1 MKINKKFI
9 MQKIIKSVLVSTL
22 LFNVSLLKAQ
32 GTIEGF
38 IAQNDSS
45 SLAGVSVYLEA
56 TNYGTASNASGNF
69 RLSNIPEGEYN
80 LMVSSIGYKKHKQ
93 PIAIKNN
100 EVIKIKLVIEESA
113 TELNEFAV
121 TATSMTGGNTGV
133 KKMPGSAY
141 YISPKE
147 LERFSYTDINRSL
160 RAVPGVNLT
169 EEDGFGL
176 RTNIGLRGTGTE
188 RSSKITV
195 MEDGILIAP
204 APYAAPAAYY
214 FPTAGRIQAIEIM
227 KGSSQIK
234 YGPYT
239 TGGAINLISTQIPEE
254 FSGKLDILAG
264 SFDYKQMH
272 ATIGDSYKNFG
283 YMVETFQYGSE
294 GFKKLDV
301 GGNTGFD
308 KKDYV
313 AKFRFNTNKEAKI
326 YQSISF
332 KIAQANEVSDET
344 YLGLTEADFKKNHIR
359 RYAGSQVDKMTTQQR
374 VFSATHFAK
383 FSDHINITTTAYRTE
398 FSRNWYKLNNL
409 TDTAGENISIGN
421 ILDSPEDYTELY
433 NVLVGNSSINEDAL
447 TVRANNRNY
456 ETMGIQTALNFNFK
470 TKALKHN
477 IDVGLRYHIDEMDRF
492 QWDDKYQMKDGAML
506 MTSAGIPGTQDNKI
520 ESATALATYIQYKL
534 NYNKLTFTPG
544 VRYENILLER
554 KDYGK
559 KDVNRTGVNLKER
572 DNQVA
577 VVIPGASIDYQFN
590 KSFNAFAGVHKGFAP
605 PGSAPDVNPEESIN
619 YETGISYYKNAFTIK
634 LVAFFNDYKNL
645 LGSDLEAGGGAGTS
659 DLFNGGKAQSQGI
672 ELFVS
677 YDFLTSEF
685 SKYRLPL
692 TLSYTYMD
700 ATFQNDFVSS
710 FEPWGTVSKG
720 DHLPYLANNQLNAM
734 LALEHAK
741 YSFSIRGNYMDAMRT
756 EAGTGSVPSN
766 LKTDAYFVL
775 DANITYKIYK
785 ETALFASVTNILDN
799 EYMVAR
805 RPAGL
810 RPGMPRMFLA
820 GIKAR
825 F

>member
-1 MKINKKFI
+1 MRKLVAVI
-9 MQKIIKSVLVSTL
+9 LVSTF
-22 LFNVSLLKAQ
+22 LFNVSIVRAQ

-56 TNYGTASNASGNF
+56 TNYGTSSNALGNF
-69 RLSNIPEGEYN
+69 RLTNVPEGDYN
-80 LMVSSIGYKKHKQ
+80 LMVSSIGYKKVNQ
-93 PIAIKNN
+93 PISVKNN
-100 EVIKIKLVIEESA
+100 EVVKLKVIIEE
-113 TELNEFAV
+113 TVTDLNEFAV
-121 TATSMTGGNTGV
+121 TAASMTGGNTGV

-214 FPTAGRIQAIEIM
+214 FPTAGRIQAVEIM

-239 TGGAINLISTQIPEE
+239 TGGAINLISTPIPTE
-254 FSGKLDILAG
+254 FSGKLDMLAG

-283 YMVETFQYGSE
+283 YVVETFQYGST

-326 YQSISF
+326 YQAISF
-332 KIAQANEVSDET
+332 KISQANEESDET
-344 YLGLTEADFKKNHIR
+344 YLGLTEADFNKNHIR

-374 VFSATHFAK
+374 VFSITHFAK
-383 FSDHINITTTAYRTE
+383 FSESINITTTAYRTE

-409 TDTAGENISIGN
+409 TDTSGEKISTSS
-421 ILDSPEDYTELY
+421 ILDSPEEYTELY

-456 ETMGIQTALNFNFK
+456 ETMGVQTALNFNFK
-470 TKALKHN
+470 TKTVAHN

-492 QWDDKYQMKDGAML
+492 QWEDKYQMEDGTML
-506 MTSAGIPGTQDNKI
+506 MTKAGIPGTQDNKI
-520 ESATALATYIQYKL
+520 ESAAALATYIQYKL
-534 NYNKLTFTPG
+534 NYKKLTITPG
-544 VRYENILLER
+544 LRHENILLER

-559 KDVNRTGVNLKER
+559 KDVNRTGVSLKER
-572 DNQVA
+572 NNQVD
-577 VVIPGASIDYQFN
+577 VVIPGATIDYQFN
-590 KSFNAFAGVHKGFAP
+590 KSFNAFVGMHKGFAP

-619 YETGISYYKNAFTIK
+619 YETGVSYYKNAFTFK
-634 LVAFFNDYKNL
+634 LVAFLNEYKNL

-659 DLFNGGKAQSQGI
+659 NLFNGGKARSQGI

-692 TLSYTYMD
+692 TITYTYMD
-700 ATFQNDFVSS
+700 ATFQNSFISD
-710 FEPWGTVSKG
+710 FEPWGTVVKG
-720 DHLPYLANNQLNAM
+720 DQLPYLSNNQLNAM
-734 LALEHAK
+734 LALEHSK
-741 YSFSIRGNYMDAMRT
+741 YSVSIRGNYMDAMRT
-756 EAGTGSVPSN
+756 EAGTGSVPN
-766 LKTDAYFVL
+766 NQKTDSYIVL

-785 ETALFASVTNILDN
+785 ETALFASVTNMLDN
-799 EYMVAR
+799 EYIVAR

>member
-1 MKINKKFI
+1 MR
-9 MQKIIKSVLVSTL
+9 KIINLVLVGTL

-45 SLAGVSVYLEA
+45 SLSGVSIYLEA
-56 TNYGTASNASGNF
+56 TNYGTATNASGNF
-69 RLSNIPEGEYN
+69 RLSNIPEGDYN
-80 LMVSSIGYKKHKQ
+80 LMVSSIGYKKLKQ
-93 PIAIKNN
+93 PISVKNN
-100 EVIKIKLVIEESA
+100 EVVKLKVVIEETV

-239 TGGAINLISTQIPEE
+239 TGGAINLISTQIPNE

-344 YLGLTEADFKKNHIR
+344 YLGLTEADFKK
-359 RYAGSQVDKMTTQQR
+359 
-374 VFSATHFAK
+374 
-383 FSDHINITTTAYRTE
+383 IT
-398 FSRNWYKLNNL
+398 L
-409 TDTAGENISIGN
+409 
-421 ILDSPEDYTELY
+421 EDML
-433 NVLVGNSSINEDAL
+433 VL
-447 TVRANNRNY
+447 
-456 ETMGIQTALNFNFK
+456 K
-470 TKALKHN
+470 
-477 IDVGLRYHIDEMDRF
+477 
-492 QWDDKYQMKDGAML
+492 
-506 MTSAGIPGTQDNKI
+506 
-520 ESATALATYIQYKL
+520 
-534 NYNKLTFTPG
+534 
-544 VRYENILLER
+544 
-554 KDYGK
+554 
-559 KDVNRTGVNLKER
+559 
-572 DNQVA
+572 
-577 VVIPGASIDYQFN
+577 
-590 KSFNAFAGVHKGFAP
+590 
-605 PGSAPDVNPEESIN
+605 
-619 YETGISYYKNAFTIK
+619 
-634 LVAFFNDYKNL
+634 
-645 LGSDLEAGGGAGTS
+645 
-659 DLFNGGKAQSQGI
+659 
-672 ELFVS
+672 
-677 YDFLTSEF
+677 
-685 SKYRLPL
+685 
-692 TLSYTYMD
+692 
-700 ATFQNDFVSS
+700 
-710 FEPWGTVSKG
+710 
-720 DHLPYLANNQLNAM
+720 
-734 LALEHAK
+734 
-741 YSFSIRGNYMDAMRT
+741 
-756 EAGTGSVPSN
+756 
-766 LKTDAYFVL
+766 
-775 DANITYKIYK
+775 
-785 ETALFASVTNILDN
+785 
-799 EYMVAR
+799 
-805 RPAGL
+805 
-810 RPGMPRMFLA
+810 
-820 GIKAR
+820 
-825 F
+825 